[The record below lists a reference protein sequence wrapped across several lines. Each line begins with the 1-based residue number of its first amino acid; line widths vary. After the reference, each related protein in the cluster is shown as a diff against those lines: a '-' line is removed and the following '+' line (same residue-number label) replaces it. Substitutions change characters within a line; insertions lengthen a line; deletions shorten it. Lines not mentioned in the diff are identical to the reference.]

1 MSDDPFHFPPLP
13 PKTLEQV
20 MQDNLPDIYDR
31 DIGVKQAPLHVL
43 EEVLKAFRTE
53 DDRQEFVFKAMSING
68 DALEAVDLLMEMV
81 DKYPEEKFSKYLHE
95 LLIDRAQD
103 VLEFAEE
110 YLGEEYLKAEAAL
123 KSYGDEPTYLD
134 DYRSKKGD

>member
-53 DDRQEFVFKAMSING
+53 DDRQEFVFNAMSING
-68 DALEAVDLLMEMV
+68 DALEAVDYLMEMV

-103 VLEFAEE
+103 VLEFAEDFLANE
-110 YLGEEYLKAEAAL
+110 YKLSQMSVTFNAQPISHLK
-123 KSYGDEPTYLD
+123 
-134 DYRSKKGD
+134 DYRDKKGE

>member
-81 DKYPEEKFSKYLHE
+81 DKHPDEKFSKYLHE

-123 KSYGDEPTYLD
+123 KSYHEELTYLD